1 MVFSYAAVILTS
13 GLFREGGNSI
23 TKSGS
28 LVGISRTS
36 KILFPSDFSSVSNGR
51 LKFPETNAD
60 VLTCGYEAVRYFSI
74 N

>member
-28 LVGISRTS
+28 FVGISRTS
-36 KILFPSDFSSVSNGR
+36 KILFPSGFSSGSNGR
-51 LKFPETNAD
+51 LKFTENNAD
-60 VLTCGYEAVRYFSI
+60 VLTCRCKAVGYVS
-74 N
+74 NN